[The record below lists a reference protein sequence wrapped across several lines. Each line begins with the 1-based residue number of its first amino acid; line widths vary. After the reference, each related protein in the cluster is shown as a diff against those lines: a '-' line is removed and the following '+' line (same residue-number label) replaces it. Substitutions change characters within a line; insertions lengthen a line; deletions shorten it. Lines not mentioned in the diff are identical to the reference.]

1 MKNTVRI
8 AYTYGDLNKV
18 IDRCICSDSHTQK
31 FILLQNKQLIIE
43 MLNILWNAQKF
54 VAYTKEFHFEIN
66 RDEIRGYLIRKLR
79 ACDIEA
85 VLNMI
90 KVPAGCR
97 SYKRYAVLLMLF
109 LICND
114 ILQDE
119 HAKGKLTPEMLR
131 EVYIYGLNNS
141 QLQGDAEF
149 FCRLEDS
156 QQKENEELKE
166 TIKELKTEL
175 EIFATNARSYEHSRL
190 SNYFPLPNRIFHLGL
205 EPGELIVYAYLMY
218 CEDRKTFKCHP
229 SFKTIGSTVGM
240 SVNTVRKYV
249 EGLEKKRFITIEQ
262 TTIKTKDGRN
272 RNGSLE
278 YTIRPLQEAIDY
290 FDEVQ
295 MQRLLAEQRRVN
307 AQRALEEYDR
317 RNGKNTAKSSV

>member
-1 MKNTVRI
+1 MKNAVRI

-85 VLNMI
+85 VFNMI

-114 ILQDE
+114 ALQDE

-149 FCRLEDS
+149 FVDKRTA
-156 QQKENEELKE
+156 N
-166 TIKELKTEL
+166 
-175 EIFATNARSYEHSRL
+175 
-190 SNYFPLPNRIFHLGL
+190 
-205 EPGELIVYAYLMY
+205 
-218 CEDRKTFKCHP
+218 
-229 SFKTIGSTVGM
+229 
-240 SVNTVRKYV
+240 
-249 EGLEKKRFITIEQ
+249 KK
-262 TTIKTKDGRN
+262 K
-272 RNGSLE
+272 
-278 YTIRPLQEAIDY
+278 
-290 FDEVQ
+290 
-295 MQRLLAEQRRVN
+295 M
-307 AQRALEEYDR
+307 
-317 RNGKNTAKSSV
+317 KNSKKP